1 MNKYENP
8 YMVIPVILIDPE
20 TNKGVDREAEI
31 KPEHIQFMH
40 TGLHF
45 GTLIYFIGGGM
56 LMCPAEKKVV
66 KYNIDQY
73 WKHVDKHERENQR
86 APIFTLQ

>member
-8 YMVIPVILIDPE
+8 YMQMPIILIDAEQQPA
-20 TNKGVDREAEI
+20 KRMAEI

-40 TGLHF
+40 DGLHF
-45 GTLIYFIGGGM
+45 GTLIYFIGGGY
-56 LMCPAEKKVV
+56 LMCEAEMKIV
-66 KYNIDQY
+66 KHNIALY
-73 WKHVDKHERENQR
+73 WQHVENHERTNEK

>member
-1 MNKYENP
+1 MNKYEHP
-8 YMVIPVILIDPE
+8 YMQMPIILVDQKTDE
-20 TNKGVDREAEI
+20 GVERLAEI

-40 TGLHF
+40 DGLHF
-45 GTLIYFIGGGM
+45 GTLIYFIGGGY
-56 LMCPAEKKVV
+56 LMCAADMKTV

-73 WKHVDKHERENQR
+73 WKHVEAYEKKNEK

>member
-8 YMVIPVILIDPE
+8 YMVMPVILINPE
-20 TNKGVDREAEI
+20 DGQPVTRQAEI

-40 TGLHF
+40 DGLHF

-56 LMCPAEKKVV
+56 LMCEAAMKAV
-66 KYNIDQY
+66 KHNIGLY
-73 WKHVDKHERENQR
+73 WQHVEKHEKANER
-86 APIFTLQ
+86 APILTFQ